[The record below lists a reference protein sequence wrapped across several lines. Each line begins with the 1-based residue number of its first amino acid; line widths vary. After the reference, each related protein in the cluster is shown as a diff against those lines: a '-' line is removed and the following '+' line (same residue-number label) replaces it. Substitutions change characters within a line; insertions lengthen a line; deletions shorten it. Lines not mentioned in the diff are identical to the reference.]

1 MELVLTS
8 HFGNDRYRHADTY
21 EELGGYVALRKAI
34 SMPKEE
40 IVTEVRKANLRGR
53 GGAGF
58 PAGVKWGFL
67 PKDLSRPRILVI
79 NADEGEPGT
88 FKDRLIMTRGPHLL
102 IEGIV
107 ITCYALT
114 THTCYIYIR
123 GEFVREAE
131 IMQEAIDEAYSK
143 GYLGRNI
150 LGTGFDLDVTVH
162 LGAGSYICGEETSLI
177 NSLEGKRGWPRV
189 KPPFPASV
197 GAFGQP
203 TIVNNVETIADVPWI
218 VTHGGEKFASLG
230 VEKDGGTRLICVSG
244 PVKKPGV
251 FELPVGTSLRSII
264 YEHAGGLRDGKTL
277 KAVIPG
283 GSSTPV
289 LRADEIDVA
298 FDFDSL
304 QKIGT
309 MAGSA
314 GVIVIPEGTCMV
326 RALSVLMNF
335 YAHESCGQ
343 CTPCR
348 EGCGWLA
355 KVLRRPHRERRR
367 EGRGRRTHSGRLR
380 QHAGQDHLSA
390 GRRRGDAR
398 PVVHMEISR
407 GVRPAHPG
415 QEVPVREQVLGKPCR
430 PSRSTESPWTSP
442 RGRRS
447 SRPRRRWGSRS
458 PTTATTRSSRLR
470 GTAACVWWKWRS
482 FPSCR
487 SRATPS

>member
-1 MELVLTS
+1 MELVLTA

-21 EELGGYVALRKAI
+21 EELGGYAALRKAI

-40 IVTEVRKANLRGR
+40 IVAEVKKANLRGR

-67 PKDLSRPRILVI
+67 PKDLSLPRILVI

-88 FKDRLIMTRGPHLL
+88 FKDRLIMTRGPHLM

-114 THTCYIYIR
+114 THVCYIYVR
-123 GEFVREAE
+123 GEFVREAD
-131 IMQEAIDEAYSK
+131 IVQEAIDEAY
-143 GYLGRNI
+143 
-150 LGTGFDLDVTVH
+150 
-162 LGAGSYICGEETSLI
+162 GAYICGEETSLI

-189 KPPFPASV
+189 KPPFPAVV

-251 FELPVGTSLRSII
+251 FELPVGTSLQSIV
-264 YEHAGGLRDGKTL
+264 YEHAGGLKDGKTL

-298 FDFDSL
+298 FDFESL

-309 MAGSA
+309 
-314 GVIVIPEGTCMV
+314 I
-326 RALSVLMNF
+326 SVLMNF

-355 KVLRRPHRERRR
+355 KVLRRIENGEGKDGDVELILDVCDNMLGRTICPLADAAVMPAQSFIWKFREEFDRHIRDKKCPYGNR
-367 EGRGRRTHSGRLR
+367 
-380 QHAGQDHLSA
+380 
-390 GRRRGDAR
+390 
-398 PVVHMEISR
+398 
-407 GVRPAHPG
+407 
-415 QEVPVREQVLGKPCR
+415 
-430 PSRSTESPWTSP
+430 
-442 RGRRS
+442 
-447 SRPRRRWGSRS
+447 
-458 PTTATTRSSRLR
+458 
-470 GTAACVWWKWRS
+470 
-482 FPSCR
+482 F
-487 SRATPS
+487 